1 MVGELVT
8 TSRAQTPA
16 EYQRRYRRRRREGR
30 RVVPVEIDESIIED
44 ALIRRGF
51 LLARDADDPKKLA
64 AALCEAV
71 RQLIT
76 PPAELEDT
84 VMHNGVVFRVG
95 P

>member
-1 MVGELVT
+1 VT
-8 TSRAQTPA
+8 TSREQTSA

-51 LLARDADDPKKLA
+51 LLAQDADDPKKLA
-64 AALCEAV
+64 AALREAV

-76 PPAELEDT
+76 PPAEIKDT
-84 VMHNGVVFRVG
+84 VMHNGVGFRVG